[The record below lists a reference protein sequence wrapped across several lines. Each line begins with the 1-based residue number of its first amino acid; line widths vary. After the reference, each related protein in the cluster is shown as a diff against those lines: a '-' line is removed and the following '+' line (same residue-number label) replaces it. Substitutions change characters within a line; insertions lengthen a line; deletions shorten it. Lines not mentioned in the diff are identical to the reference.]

1 MAGIATTNEEKIKP
15 ELHLFIMWPLAGNS
29 LKIQGHITSL
39 FDVIRECEIVLLK
52 ETMAEFLANFY
63 GMKLPSI
70 KAKLGHTGDGPIRY
84 LIVKDNTPKY
94 GTRNYH
100 GKMTLVNT
108 RTFDSRLTCRNLSG
122 DPDTIHGT
130 INAREIYHD
139 LPLLLGEDG
148 HSPEDFFQRPILH
161 SSPL

>member
-1 MAGIATTNEEKIKP
+1 MADTTTNQEKIKP
-15 ELHLFIMWPLAGNS
+15 ELHLFIMWPLAGNR
-29 LKIQGHITSL
+29 LKIEGHIKTL
-39 FDVIRECEIVLLK
+39 FELVGEGEVTLLK
-52 ETMAEFLANFY
+52 ESMAVFLSHFY

-70 KAKLGHTGDGPIRY
+70 KAKLGHTGAGPIHY

-130 INAREIYHD
+130 INAKEIYHD

-148 HSPEDFFQRPILH
+148 AREVIEKYGS
-161 SSPL
+161 